1 MIDFAISQKQLTD
14 WANDLQLVA
23 NITQSHAV
31 ILTANVA
38 GEYRQL
44 IQSERCQLVDIE
56 ALVRHF
62 NHKAHLN
69 LYQHAT
75 PKVNTPST
83 RSASHY
89 PFNESSTFSHHQV
102 NIPLDVRHAAAFKQ
116 ALIPDVK
123 STPKWRD
130 TGLGSL
136 IYLPIIWNS
145 GAHFGVFCLYHHT
158 PLQLDDKAL
167 QLASLTV
174 NSLQLNLSELHRAQ
188 RLQMAALR
196 GDAKSMDVIDLQ
208 TFIDSFEEHIW
219 VKNTD
224 GVYTICNQSVENAWE
239 LPRSDIIGKTDEELF
254 GKAIAD
260 IFLNGDKLAIDT
272 GAPIIVAECLDGE
285 NQNKHLWLETLK
297 IPALT
302 PEGELAGVIGMTRN
316 ISKHKEVEEQLT
328 LATNVFKHSLEGVV
342 VTDRHGNITD
352 VNGAFYEITGY
363 SREELLGQNPR
374 LFNSGRHDKAFF
386 ETMWNHLLDAGKWNG
401 EIWNRRKDGTIFPQN
416 ITISAIYDEVGE
428 IRYFVAVFAD
438 ISAQKQSEAQLAHLA
453 YFDPL
458 THLPNRMKLMMQ
470 LKQEVRHSKRLNAQ
484 LATVFIDVDLF
495 KHINDSFGHSIGD
508 EMLVELA
515 KRLRSQLQEQDVLSR
530 IGGDEFVALISGI
543 QGHEDATAAINQL
556 RQVFDLP
563 FVVSTGDHLRLTAS
577 MGISLYPSD
586 GSNADTLL
594 RNADAAMYRAK
605 SEGRNNY
612 AFYTESLTKESIEHL
627 KLQSALYGALE
638 QNSLYLMY
646 QPKLNL
652 VTRKTVGV
660 EALLRWNDPILG
672 QISPGMFIP
681 VAEKIGLIY
690 DIGLWVLETACQ
702 QGVRW
707 LADGKQFGRIAVNVA
722 GQQLQRGSF
731 VEDVKRIL
739 TQTGLPATCLE
750 LEVTESVM
758 MNNPDVAIRDLKL
771 LGDLGIELSVDD
783 FGTGYSSLNYLK
795 KLPIHKLKI
804 DQSFVRDIPFD
815 TNNTAIAK
823 AVIALGHALKLD
835 IVAEGVE
842 TIEQAEFLT
851 QNFCDQA
858 QGYLFSR
865 PQLPADVEAFFTE
878 AELFTKPK

>member
-1 MIDFAISQKQLTD
+1 MNDVAISPKQLAN
-14 WANDLQLVA
+14 WASDLQLIA
-23 NITQSHAV
+23 DITQSHAAIFRV
-31 ILTANVA
+31 TPA
-38 GEYRQL
+38 GERSL
-44 IQSERCQLVDIE
+44 LLQSVDCEPRHLE
-56 ALVRHF
+56 ALLLQA
-62 NHKAHLN
+62 NLKAHFS
-69 LYQHAT
+69 LYQNAS
-75 PKVNTPST
+75 PKAQVFSQHSSSYN
-83 RSASHY
+83 
-89 PFNESSTFSHHQV
+89 PFNESSAFSHYQV
-102 NIPLDVRHAAAFKQ
+102 NLPEDLSAGAHQPSALLIRDVNADPQ
-116 ALIPDVK
+116 
-123 STPKWRD
+123 WRA
-130 TGLGSL
+130 TGIGSL
-136 IYLPIIWNS
+136 IYLPILWPS
-145 GAHFGVFCLYHHT
+145 GAHFGALCLYHSAALH
-158 PLQLDDKAL
+158 LDDRAL

-174 NSLQLNLSELHRAQ
+174 NSLQFHLAELL
-188 RLQMAALR
+188 RLQQQDVTATRKESKAV
-196 GDAKSMDVIDLQ
+196 DVIGLQ

-219 VKNTD
+219 VKNTA
-224 GVYTICNQSVENAWE
+224 GVYTICNQSVEKAWE
-239 LPRSDIIGKTDEELF
+239 LPRSEIVGKTDEELF
-254 GKAIAD
+254 GKDIAE
-260 IFLNGDKLAIDT
+260 IFLNGDRLAIET

-285 NQNKHLWLETLK
+285 KQNKHLWLETLK

-302 PEGELAGVIGMTRN
+302 PEGALAGVIGMTRN

-374 LFNSGRHDKAFF
+374 LFNSGRHEKAFF
-386 ETMWNHLLDAGKWNG
+386 DTMWTHLLETGKWNG

-416 ITISAIYDEVGE
+416 ITISTIYDDSGDV
-428 IRYFVAVFAD
+428 RYFVAVFAD
-438 ISAQKQSEAQLAHLA
+438 ISAQKQNEAQLAHLA

-470 LKQEVRHSKRLNAQ
+470 LKQEVKHAKRLNAQ

-515 KRLRSQLQEQDVLSR
+515 KRLRCQLREQDVLSR

-543 QGHEDATAAINQL
+543 QDHEDAAAAINQL
-556 RQVFDLP
+556 RQVFEQP

-577 MGISLYPSD
+577 MGVSIYPSD
-586 GSNADTLL
+586 GNKADTLL

-605 SEGRNNY
+605 SEGRNNF
-612 AFYTESLTKESIEHL
+612 AFYTESLTKQSFEHL

-638 QNSLYLMY
+638 ENALYLMY
-646 QPKLNL
+646 QPKLDL
-652 VTRKTVGV
+652 VTRKTLGV

-672 QISPGMFIP
+672 QISPGVFIP

-690 DIGLWVLETACQ
+690 DIGLWVLETACL
-702 QGVRW
+702 QGMRW
-707 LADGKQFGRIAVNVA
+707 LAEGKPFGRIAVNVA
-722 GQQLQRGSF
+722 GQQLQRSSF

-739 TQTGLPATCLE
+739 AQTGLPATCLE

-758 MNNPDVAIRDLKL
+758 MHNPDVAIRDLKL

-823 AVIALGHALKLD
+823 AVIALGHALKLE

-842 TIEQAEFLT
+842 TQAQAEFLT
-851 QNFCDQA
+851 QNLCDQA

-865 PQLPADVEAFFTE
+865 PLLPADVEAFL
-878 AELFTKPK
+878 AKA

>member
-1 MIDFAISQKQLTD
+1 MIDIAISQKQLTD
-14 WANDLQLVA
+14 WTNDLELVSH
-23 NITQSHAV
+23 ITQSHAV
-31 ILTANVA
+31 ILKTNVM

-44 IQSERCQLVDIE
+44 VQSELCQEADIE
-56 ALVRHF
+56 ALIRHF
-62 NHKAHLN
+62 NHKAYLN
-69 LYQHAT
+69 LHQHVT
-75 PKVNTPST
+75 PHVNTSST
-83 RSASHY
+83 CAAPDN
-89 PFNESSTFSHHQV
+89 PFNESSTFNQYQV
-102 NIPLDVRHAAAFKQ
+102 NLHVDVRHAAAYLQ

-123 STPKWRD
+123 ATPQWRD

-136 IYLPIIWNS
+136 IYLPIIWSS
-145 GAHFGVFCLYHHT
+145 GAHFGVFCLYHKAA
-158 PLQLDDKAL
+158 LQLDDKAL

-174 NSLQLNLSELHRAQ
+174 NSLQFNLSELHRAQ
-188 RLQMAALR
+188 RQQMTALR
-196 GDAKSMDVIDLQ
+196 GDAKSIDIIDLQ

-219 VKNTD
+219 VKNTE
-224 GVYTICNQSVENAWE
+224 GVYTICNQSVEKAWD
-239 LPRSDIIGKTDEELF
+239 LPRSDIIGKTDEDLF

-260 IFLNGDKLAIDT
+260 IFLNGDRLAIEA

-285 NQNKHLWLETLK
+285 NKNNHLWLETLK

-302 PEGELAGVIGMTRN
+302 PDGELAGVIGMTRN

-374 LFNSGRHDKAFF
+374 LFNSGRHEKAFF
-386 ETMWNHLLDAGKWNG
+386 ETMWNSLLGVGKWNG

-470 LKQEVRHSKRLNAQ
+470 LKQEIMHANRRNSQ

-543 QGHEDATAAINQL
+543 ERHEDATAAINQL
-556 RQVFDLP
+556 RQVFEQP
-563 FVVSTGDHLRLTAS
+563 FVVSTGDHLRLTAT
-577 MGISLYPSD
+577 MGVSLYPSD

-612 AFYTESLTKESIEHL
+612 AFYTESLTHESFEHL

-638 QNSLYLMY
+638 QNTLYLMY
-646 QPKLNL
+646 QPKVDL

-672 QISPGMFIP
+672 QISPGVFIP
-681 VAEKIGLIY
+681 VAEKSGLIY

-707 LADGKQFGRIAVNVA
+707 LAAGKQFGRIAVNVA
-722 GQQLQRGSF
+722 GQQLQRSSF

-771 LGDLGIELSVDD
+771 LGDLGIALSVDD

-823 AVIALGHALKLD
+823 AVIVLGHALKLD

-842 TIEQAEFLT
+842 TAEQAEFLT
-851 QNFCDQA
+851 QNLCDQA

-878 AELFTKPK
+878 AEWFTKPK